1 MIELRGGGRSAS
13 SGEEEEESVYLQ
25 SLGELN
31 ADDNYENKLLTSR
44 DIVC

>member
-13 SGEEEEESVYLQ
+13 SGEEESVYLQ